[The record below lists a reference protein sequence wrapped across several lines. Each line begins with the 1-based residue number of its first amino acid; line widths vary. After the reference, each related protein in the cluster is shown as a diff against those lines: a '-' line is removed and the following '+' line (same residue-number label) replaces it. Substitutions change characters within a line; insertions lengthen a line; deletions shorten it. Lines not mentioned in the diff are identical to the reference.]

1 MNGTEMRSGWRILAA
16 GALSLALA
24 GPAWAGGPIEPNV
37 KEGKQLF
44 ERQFAAERQ
53 ATGGDGLGPV
63 FNHVSCANCH
73 VQGGLGGAGPIDVNA
88 VILSATLGGSRPDRA
103 TVFKIL
109 RETHPGFISTDGKS
123 LIPNVLLHRFGAEPG
138 YADFLRDLAAG
149 PPVPLNPGASQRD
162 ELVRKLAEQPLP
174 TGKMIH
180 PLKLT
185 MSHRNTTALF
195 GAGQIDQ
202 VPDSVLHLLAESQR
216 KQGEVS
222 GRVPPIG
229 PDRVGRFGWRGQ
241 TEHLHDFVIGAC
253 ANELGL
259 EVPGAEQPQY
269 PLRPAYRPAGLDLTA
284 EQCNS
289 LTAFVASLPTPKLA
303 LPDEP
308 GRREVVG
315 RGQEVFESVGCA
327 SCHVERIG
335 PLDGLYSDLLLHDM
349 GPALADPLLAAAELR
364 MTKQTPLQPGDELL
378 LSGGKSAVSSQ
389 ARPPRIQPPRG
400 YYGESSL
407 SSFALLGDDVPEAI
421 SVIDEKAG
429 VKREFQAVVSPL
441 DREWRTP
448 PLWGLADSAPYLHD
462 GRAATVV
469 EAIALHG
476 GEADAC
482 TKRYF
487 ALPAGDRI
495 AMLEF
500 LSCLRAPQ

>member
-1 MNGTEMRSGWRILAA
+1 MWRTILAA
-16 GALSLALA
+16 GGLALVLA
-24 GPAWAGGPIEPNV
+24 GPALAGGPAAPGED
-37 KEGKQLF
+37 EGRKLF
-44 ERQFAAERQ
+44 ERQFIAERQ
-53 ATGGDGLGPV
+53 VGGGDGLGPV
-63 FNHVSCANCH
+63 FNHVSCASCH
-73 VQGGLGGAGPIDVNA
+73 LQGGLGGAGPVDVNA
-88 VILSATLGGSRPDRA
+88 VILSATLGGPRPDRA
-103 TVFKIL
+103 TLFRIL
-109 RETHPGFISTDGKS
+109 RETHPGFVSADGKI
-123 LIPNVLLHRFGAEPG
+123 IPNVLLHRFGSEPG
-138 YADFLRDLAAG
+138 YAEFLRNLADG
-149 PPVPLNPGASQRD
+149 PPVPLNPGLVERD

-202 VPDSVLHLLAESQR
+202 VPDSVLHLLADSQR
-216 KQGEVS
+216 KAGVVS

-259 EVPGAEQPQY
+259 EVPGAEQPQN
-269 PLRPAYRPAGLDLTA
+269 PLQPKYRPIGLDLTA

-289 LTAFVASLPTPKLA
+289 LTAFVAALPTPQLA

-308 GRREVVG
+308 GRRDVVG
-315 RGQEVFESVGCA
+315 RGQAVFESVGCA
-327 SCHVERIG
+327 NCHVARIG

-349 GPALADPLLAAAELR
+349 GPALADPLLAAAELKQIR
-364 MTKQTPLQPGDELL
+364 QTPLELGDNVL
-378 LSGGKSAVSSQ
+378 LSGGQSAVSSQ
-389 ARPPRIQPPRG
+389 QRPPRIQPPRG

-421 SVIDEKAG
+421 SIIDEKAG
-429 VKREFQAVVSPL
+429 VKREFQAVLSPL

-462 GRAATVV
+462 GRAATVI

-500 LSCLRAPQ
+500 LSCLKAPTPD